1 MGYRKLEGTTKEVE
15 DKSWLRSLIFKGKR
29 TGYLTYE
36 EITDILPDSM
46 SGTNDIV
53 RTIDLLTSLDIEVC
67 DEAPHPDSLI
77 LQADDVVDEE
87 DVAEEAEEVL
97 KSDFGST
104 TDPIRMYMREM
115 GQIDLLTRAQ
125 EIELAKQ
132 IEAGLNQA
140 QEALSEC
147 PFIMRQLLERFGLV
161 LSKRL
166 RFTELCTGIGL
177 DTEYIDAKS
186 VKVKPENQ
194 DGTNEVLFTV
204 CQEFDR
210 IEQRIKWLSA
220 RIREEDI
227 DSKKASDHRVVLKNK
242 FNRFVF
248 GRRHY
253 DLMFDLMHVMDG
265 ERKERYRNLES
276 VLLHKARIE
285 RRQFQVIVTNSA
297 THRNLIAL
305 LKNVCTEEQAEAV
318 ERYRIDILEARE
330 QIIRFEKRLGMSL
343 DHFKQVYPQV
353 RSAEYQ
359 ANKAK
364 GEMIE
369 ANLRLVVS
377 IAKKYN
383 NRGLDLQD
391 LIQEGNIGLM
401 KAVDKYEH
409 ELGFKFSTYATWWIR
424 QAITR
429 ACGDQSRTIRVP
441 VHMIQ
446 TLSALNRI
454 QREIR
459 QEESREATVDEL
471 AEKMEVTEEKVHK
484 VLNIPKEPLSMEAP
498 TGEDEDS
505 SLLDIIED
513 KSATNPLEDAIKSGL
528 QSAVEAMLNSLS
540 DREAVVLRMRY
551 GIGMPTD
558 YTLEEV
564 GQQFGVTRERV
575 RQIEKS
581 GLRKLRHPSRAVN
594 LHPYIHAQ

>member
-1 MGYRKLEGTTKEVE
+1 MEVSTKEVE
-15 DKSWLRSLIFKGKR
+15 EKSWLRNLIIKGKR
-29 TGYLTYE
+29 YGYLTYE
-36 EITDILPDSM
+36 EITDILPESM
-46 SGTNDIV
+46 SGTDNIV
-53 RTIDLLTSLDIEVC
+53 RTIDLLTNLEIEVC

-77 LQADDVVDEE
+77 MQADDVVDEE

-115 GQIDLLTRAQ
+115 GQIDLLTRNQ

-132 IEAGLNQA
+132 IEVGLQQA
-140 QEALSEC
+140 QEALSNC
-147 PFIMRQLLERFGLV
+147 PFMMRHLLERFQLV
-161 LSKRL
+161 TWKKL
-166 RFTELCTGIGL
+166 RFTELCGGISM
-177 DTEYIDAKS
+177 DSEYIDAKT
-186 VKVKPENQ
+186 VKVKQ
-194 DGTNEVLFTV
+194 DTHDGINMYFEKVAE
-204 CQEFDR
+204 EFRR
-210 IEQRIKWLSA
+210 IDQRYDWLNA
-220 RIREEDI
+220 KIREEHVDC
-227 DSKKASDHRVVLKNK
+227 KVALDHRRVLQNK
-242 FNRFVF
+242 FKRFVF

-253 DLMFDLMHVMDG
+253 DLMFDLMHATDR
-265 ERKERYRNLES
+265 ERKERFKALES
-276 VLLHKARIE
+276 LLLHKVRME
-285 RRQFQVIVTNSA
+285 RRQFQEIVNHSA

-305 LKNVCTEEQAEAV
+305 LKSQCNPQQAEQL
-318 ERYRIDILEARE
+318 EFYRAEVLEAR
-330 QIIRFEKRLGMSL
+330 QNILRFEKRLGMSL
-343 DHFKQVYPQV
+343 EEFRKIYPMV

-471 AEKMEVTEEKVHK
+471 AEKMDVSEEKVHK

-513 KSATNPLEDAIKSGL
+513 KSTTNPLEDAIKSGL
-528 QSAVEAMLNSLS
+528 HSAVEAMLNSLS

-581 GLRKLRHPSRAVN
+581 GLRKLRHPSRAIN

>member
-1 MGYRKLEGTTKEVE
+1 M
-15 DKSWLRSLIFKGKR
+15 
-29 TGYLTYE
+29 
-36 EITDILPDSM
+36 
-46 SGTNDIV
+46 
-53 RTIDLLTSLDIEVC
+53 
-67 DEAPHPDSLI
+67 
-77 LQADDVVDEE
+77 
-87 DVAEEAEEVL
+87 
-97 KSDFGST
+97 
-104 TDPIRMYMREM
+104 
-115 GQIDLLTRAQ
+115 
-125 EIELAKQ
+125 
-132 IEAGLNQA
+132 
-140 QEALSEC
+140 
-147 PFIMRQLLERFGLV
+147 
-161 LSKRL
+161 
-166 RFTELCTGIGL
+166 
-177 DTEYIDAKS
+177 
-186 VKVKPENQ
+186 
-194 DGTNEVLFTV
+194 
-204 CQEFDR
+204 
-210 IEQRIKWLSA
+210 
-220 RIREEDI
+220 
-227 DSKKASDHRVVLKNK
+227 
-242 FNRFVF
+242 
-248 GRRHY
+248 
-253 DLMFDLMHVMDG
+253 
-265 ERKERYRNLES
+265 
-276 VLLHKARIE
+276 
-285 RRQFQVIVTNSA
+285 
-297 THRNLIAL
+297 
-305 LKNVCTEEQAEAV
+305 
-318 ERYRIDILEARE
+318 
-330 QIIRFEKRLGMSL
+330 
-343 DHFKQVYPQV
+343 

-471 AEKMEVTEEKVHK
+471 AEKMEVSEEKVHK

>member
-1 MGYRKLEGTTKEVE
+1 MRKLEAITKDVE
-15 DKSWLRSLIFKGKR
+15 DKSWLRNLIIRGR
-29 TGYLTYE
+29 SYGYLTYE
-36 EITDILPDSM
+36 DIADILPDSM
-46 SGTNDIV
+46 SGTDDIV
-53 RTIDLLTSLDIEVC
+53 RTIDLLTSLGIEVC

-77 LQADDVVDEE
+77 MQADEVVDEE

-132 IEAGLNQA
+132 IEAGLQQA
-140 QEALSEC
+140 QAALSEC
-147 PFIMRQLLERFGLV
+147 PFIMRHLLERFDLV
-161 LSKRL
+161 LRKKL
-166 RFTELCTGIGL
+166 RFTELCTGVGL
-177 DTEYIDAKS
+177 DSDYIDAKA
-186 VKVKPENQ
+186 VKVKPELP
-194 DGTNEVLFTV
+194 DGVNEILAVV
-204 CQEFDR
+204 CEEFNR
-210 IEQRIKWLSA
+210 IEQRIGWLSS
-220 RIREEDI
+220 RIREEDVEC
-227 DSKKASDHRVVLKNK
+227 KKACDHRLVLKNK

-253 DLMFDLMHVMDG
+253 DLMFDLMHETDQ
-265 ERKERYRNLES
+265 ERKEKYRFLERL
-276 VLLHKARIE
+276 LLHKVRME
-285 RRQFQVIVTNSA
+285 RRQFQEVVTKYA

-305 LKNVCTEEQAEAV
+305 LKNRCSETQAEAV
-318 ERYRIDILEARE
+318 EHYRAEILEARQ

-343 DHFKQVYPQV
+343 DHFKKVYPKV
-353 RSAEYQ
+353 RGAEYQ

-528 QSAVEAMLNSLS
+528 HTAVEAMLDSLT

-594 LHPYIHAQ
+594 LHPYIHAH

>member
-1 MGYRKLEGTTKEVE
+1 MEVITKEVD
-15 DKSWLRSLIFKGKR
+15 DKSWLRNLIITGKR
-29 TGYLTYE
+29 NGYLTYE
-36 EITDILPDSM
+36 EITDILPESM
-46 SGTNDIV
+46 SGTDNIV
-53 RTIDLLTSLDIEVC
+53 RTIDLLTSLNIEVC
-67 DEAPHPDSLI
+67 DEAPHPDSFI
-77 LQADDVVDEE
+77 LPTEDVVDEE

-125 EIELAKQ
+125 EIELAKE
-132 IEAGLNQA
+132 IEEGLNEA
-140 QEALSEC
+140 QKELSNC
-147 PFIMRQLLERFGLV
+147 PFMIEFLLGKFERV
-161 LSKRL
+161 ENKRL
-166 RFTELCTGIGL
+166 RFTELCTGLVL
-177 DTEYIDAKS
+177 DDEHIDSKS
-186 VKVKPENQ
+186 VKVKQDNQ
-194 DGTNEVLFTV
+194 EDLCKNFRTV
-204 CQEFDR
+204 AEEFGR
-210 IEQRIKWLSA
+210 MRRRYGWMRA
-220 RIREEDI
+220 GIRKQHLNNSTVSI
-227 DSKKASDHRVVLKNK
+227 HRQVLKNK
-242 FNRFVF
+242 FMRFEF

-253 DLMFDLMHVMDG
+253 DMMFDLMRKNEA
-265 ERKERYRNLES
+265 ERKERYKNLES
-276 VLLHKARIE
+276 VLLHDVRM
-285 RRQFQVIVTNSA
+285 RRHQFVDVVTNNA
-297 THRNLIAL
+297 THRNLIAM
-305 LKNVCTEEQAEAV
+305 LKDQCDETQVEQ
-318 ERYRIDILEARE
+318 LEYHRSRVLE
-330 QIIRFEKRLGMSL
+330 MRDQIIRFEKQLGMTL
-343 DHFKQVYPQV
+343 EEFKCVCSRV
-353 RSAEYQ
+353 RKAEHQ
-359 ANKAK
+359 ANNAK

-471 AEKMEVTEEKVHK
+471 AEKMEVSEEKVHK

-528 QSAVEAMLNSLS
+528 HAAVEAMLDSLS

-594 LHPYIHAQ
+594 LQPYIHA

>member
-1 MGYRKLEGTTKEVE
+1 MEVSTKEVE
-15 DKSWLRSLIFKGKR
+15 DKSWLRNLIIKGKR
-29 TGYLTYE
+29 FGYLTYE
-36 EITDILPDSM
+36 EITDILPESM
-46 SGTNDIV
+46 SGTDTIV
-53 RTIDLLTSLDIEVC
+53 RTIDLLTNLEIEVC

-77 LQADDVVDEE
+77 MQADDVVDEE

-115 GQIDLLTRAQ
+115 GQIDLLTRNQ

-132 IEAGLNQA
+132 IEEGLKQA
-140 QEALSEC
+140 QDALSNC
-147 PFIMRQLLERFGLV
+147 PFIARHLLERFQLV
-161 LSKRL
+161 ASKKL
-166 RFTELCTGIGL
+166 RFTDLCAGIGV
-177 DTEYIDAKS
+177 DSEYIDAKS
-186 VKVKPENQ
+186 VKVKQ
-194 DGTNEVLFTV
+194 DANESANEYFEKVAA
-204 CQEFDR
+204 EFER
-210 IEQRIKWLSA
+210 IEQRYDWL
-220 RIREEDI
+220 RLKVRTEHVT
-227 DSKKASDHRVVLKNK
+227 SKVAMDHRRVLQNK
-242 FNRFVF
+242 FKRFAF

-253 DLMFDLMHVMDG
+253 DLMFDLMHAMNW
-265 ERKERYRNLES
+265 ERKERYKSLER
-276 VLLHKARIE
+276 VLLHQVRME
-285 RRQFQVIVTNSA
+285 RRQFQDIVTHSA

-305 LKNVCTEEQAEAV
+305 LKGQCNEEQAEQV
-318 ERYRIDILEARE
+318 EFFRTEILEARE
-330 QIIRFEKRLGMSL
+330 HIIRFEKRLGMSL
-343 DHFKQVYPQV
+343 EEFKEVYPKV

-471 AEKMEVTEEKVHK
+471 AEKMDVSEEKVHK

-513 KSATNPLEDAIKSGL
+513 KSTTNPLEDAIKSGL
-528 QSAVEAMLNSLS
+528 HSAVEAMLNSLS
-540 DREAVVLRMRY
+540 EREAIVLRMRY

-581 GLRKLRHPSRAVN
+581 GLRKLRHPSRAIN

>member
-1 MGYRKLEGTTKEVE
+1 MEVMTKEVD
-15 DKSWLRSLIFKGKR
+15 DKSWLKNLIIKGKR
-29 TGYLTYE
+29 NGYLTYE
-36 EITDILPDSM
+36 EITDILPESM
-46 SGTNDIV
+46 SGTDNIV

-67 DEAPHPDSLI
+67 DEAPHPDSFI
-77 LQADDVVDEE
+77 LSADDVVDEE

-132 IEAGLNQA
+132 IEVGLEQA
-140 QEALSEC
+140 QMALSNC
-147 PFIMRQLLERFGLV
+147 PFIMEFLITKFELV
-161 LSKRL
+161 EKKRL
-166 RFTELCTGIGL
+166 RFTELCTGVELENG
-177 DTEYIDAKS
+177 YIDSKS
-186 VKVKPENQ
+186 VKVKQ
-194 DGTNEVLFTV
+194 DSQEEINESFESVAG
-204 CQEFDR
+204 EFN
-210 IEQRIKWLSA
+210 
-220 RIREEDI
+220 RIRQRYDWMKTGI
-227 DSKKASDHRVVLKNK
+227 RKQDLNDKTVSIHRQVLKNK
-242 FNRFVF
+242 FKRFDF

-253 DLMFDLMHVMDG
+253 DMMFDLMRQCEE
-265 ERKERYRNLES
+265 ERKEKIRNLEY
-276 VLLHKARIE
+276 VLLHDVRME
-285 RRQFQVIVTNSA
+285 RRQFHDVVSNHA

-305 LKNVCTEEQAEAV
+305 LKGQCNEQQIEQIENHRLAIIEM
-318 ERYRIDILEARE
+318 RD
-330 QIIRFEKRLGMSL
+330 QIIRFEKQLGMTIKE
-343 DHFKQVYPQV
+343 FKSVYPKV

-513 KSATNPLEDAIKSGL
+513 KTATNPLEDAIKSGL
-528 QSAVEAMLNSLS
+528 HSAVEAMLDSLS

-594 LHPYIHAQ
+594 LQPYIHA

>member
-1 MGYRKLEGTTKEVE
+1 MSTKEVE
-15 DKSWLRSLIFKGKR
+15 DKSWLRNLIIKGKR
-29 TGYLTYE
+29 HGYLTYE
-36 EITDILPDSM
+36 EITDILPESM
-46 SGTNDIV
+46 SGTDSIV
-53 RTIDLLTSLDIEVC
+53 RTIDLLTSLEIEVC
-67 DEAPHPDSLI
+67 DEAPHPDALI
-77 LQADDVVDEE
+77 MQADEVVDEE

-132 IEAGLNQA
+132 IEVGLQQA
-140 QEALSEC
+140 QEALSNC
-147 PFIMRQLLERFGLV
+147 PFIVSSLLEKFNSV
-161 LSKRL
+161 AYKRL
-166 RFTELCTGIGL
+166 RFTELCNGL
-177 DTEYIDAKS
+177 HLSSEYIDSKS
-186 VKVKPENQ
+186 VKVRPDGQ
-194 DGTNEVLFTV
+194 DEVNVYFKV
-204 CQEFDR
+204 VADEF
-210 IEQRIKWLSA
+210 E
-220 RIREEDI
+220 RIRQRLHWLRARVREEHVDC
-227 DSKKASDHRVVLKNK
+227 KKAADHRQVLKNK
-242 FNRFVF
+242 FMRFNF

-253 DLMFDLMHVMDG
+253 DAMFDIMHDADD
-265 ERKERYRNLES
+265 ERKEKQRNLERL
-276 VLLHKARIE
+276 LLHKVRME
-285 RRQFQVIVTNSA
+285 RRKFQDIVTKSA

-305 LKNVCTEEQAEAV
+305 LKSRCDEVQADQLETFRA
-318 ERYRIDILEARE
+318 DILEARG
-330 QIIRFEKRLGMSL
+330 QLIRFEKRLGMSL
-343 DHFKQVYPQV
+343 AQFKDIYLMV
-353 RSAEYQ
+353 RSAEHQ

-471 AEKMEVTEEKVHK
+471 AEKMEVSEEKVHK

-513 KSATNPLEDAIKSGL
+513 KTATNPLEDAIKSGL
-528 QSAVEAMLNSLS
+528 HSAVESMLDSLS

-581 GLRKLRHPSRAVN
+581 GLRKLRHPSRAIN
-594 LHPYIHAQ
+594 LQPYIHA